1 MSDEGAL
8 NRYFLSYSRADQQF
22 ALRFATD
29 LRAREVAIWID
40 QLDIRPSER
49 WDRAIERA
57 VRDCCGMVVILSPR
71 SVESDNVADEISYAI
86 DRGKP
91 VLPVMIESCS
101 LPLRITRMQMIDAT
115 GSYERALQ
123 QCLEA
128 ILFSDAPCGKAA
140 PPTPAPAAQGI
151 KDADVIRQAKD
162 ELVGILGPI
171 AGIVVDKT
179 AARAGSVHEFYGQL
193 AERIP
198 DPADRDRFLARCGKQ
213 AAAPAAQAAPVAAA
227 PKATPSPIA
236 EPEIERLAHALT
248 PHLGPMA
255 RIVAR
260 RESANASS
268 PDDLR
273 QRLASL
279 IQDERE
285 RAEFLRH
292 AEAKG

>member
-1 MSDEGAL
+1 MSEGAS

-57 VRDCCGMVVILSPR
+57 VLECCGMVVILSPR
-71 SVESDNVADEISYAI
+71 SVESDNVADEISYAV

-91 VLPVMIESCS
+91 VLPIMIERCS

-115 GSYERALQ
+115 GDYDRALQ

-128 ILFSDAPCGKAA
+128 ILFSDAPCGRATAA
-140 PPTPAPAAQGI
+140 PPPSAQGI
-151 KDADVIRQAKD
+151 KDEELIRHAKE

-171 AGIVVDKT
+171 AAIVVDKA
-179 AARAGSVHEFYGQL
+179 AARASSIDEFYSQL
-193 AERIP
+193 ADRIP
-198 DPADRDRFLARCGKQ
+198 HAADRERFLARSGKP
-213 AAAPAAQAAPVAAA
+213 APTS
-227 PKATPSPIA
+227 ATRVPSTPTSAKMTSTAI
-236 EPEIERLAHALT
+236 EESEVERLAAALT

-255 RIVAR
+255 RIVVR

-268 PDDLR
+268 VEDLR

-279 IQDERE
+279 IRDDHE
-285 RAEFLRH
+285 RAQFLRH